1 VALRGRSDE
10 VIAGDVAV
18 ERGAEVGAAP
28 SVAFRSTSGGRI
40 RLGDATVDLARAT
53 AVAWAAAP
61 RRLDLGSGAVTV
73 DVVHRP
79 GQHLEVRTA
88 RFSVEVVG
96 TRFTVDAAG
105 VSCERGLVRVRRP
118 DGRVA
123 ASLGAGEG
131 WRLDEAPG
139 AGPPAN
145 PAAVDPATGGGL
157 AAARRAL
164 AQGDAAGA
172 RRLATPLFRLGREV
186 AVEARVIVAE
196 SFLVEG
202 RYADAIDGYE
212 LVVRDFPTAEQAESA
227 AFAIAQLESE
237 HGRAADAR
245 AALRAYMSRYPH
257 GRFQPE
263 AAARLRR
270 LASRAR

>member
-1 VALRGRSDE
+1 M
-10 VIAGDVAV
+10 
-18 ERGAEVGAAP
+18 
-28 SVAFRSTSGGRI
+28 
-40 RLGDATVDLARAT
+40 
-53 AVAWAAAP
+53 
-61 RRLDLGSGAVTV
+61 
-73 DVVHRP
+73 
-79 GQHLEVRTA
+79 
-88 RFSVEVVG
+88 
-96 TRFTVDAAG
+96 
-105 VSCERGLVRVRRP
+105 
-118 DGRVA
+118 
-123 ASLGAGEG
+123 
-131 WRLDEAPG
+131 
-139 AGPPAN
+139 
-145 PAAVDPATGGGL
+145 
-157 AAARRAL
+157 
-164 AQGDAAGA
+164 
-172 RRLATPLFRLGREV
+172 ATPLFRLGREV